1 MKKIDELKELK
12 KLDEAG
18 LIKEL
23 NSSQDKLF
31 ENKKKLS
38 LDKLKNTS
46 EIGKIKKRIARI
58 QTILQEKLTESIV
71 NETAKKLLAEKTN
84 KQKSIKKA
92 PTLDKTPASKTE
104 DK

>member
-23 NSSQDKLF
+23 NSSQEKLF

-38 LDKLKNTS
+38 LDKYF
-46 EIGKIKKRIARI
+46 
-58 QTILQEKLTESIV
+58 
-71 NETAKKLLAEKTN
+71 
-84 KQKSIKKA
+84 
-92 PTLDKTPASKTE
+92 
-104 DK
+104 